1 MIVEQGGRGGVA
13 DYTNELS
20 RALSDEGVPIVLA
33 TARDHLYGDP
43 RAVEVYTPFYYFR
56 GGSFV
61 RDRLRRVGGHRLV
74 NALAFLAAVPRVVN
88 KSRTCD
94 VVHLQGGHLPPLYL
108 ALVLA
113 LRASGA
119 TIVHTP
125 HNTFDRG
132 SSWRGVRALMER
144 SAARVIVHAQSDI
157 ANLPPAVRPRA
168 RVIPHGL
175 FAGLARRAG
184 GIVDRAEARAVLGIE
199 GDGVV
204 ALVFGQIRPDKGIAD
219 VLDAAT
225 TVSGLTV
232 VIAGEDR
239 GALDECVQLMS
250 RRELDGRVLVF
261 EGFHPVDRIPLFF
274 SAADVV
280 VLAYRVASQSG
291 VLMLAYAFA
300 RPVVA
305 YPVGGLAEAV
315 EDGRTGWVTQHADT
329 DALSDTLAA
338 VVAAGAEE
346 CRRRGNEAARLAKE
360 RYGWDRIA
368 LSTIATY
375 EEALACRV

>member
-1 MIVEQGGRGGVA
+1 MLVEQGGRGGVA

-20 RALSDEGVPIVLA
+20 RALADEGVPLVLA
-33 TARDHLYGDP
+33 TARDHLYGEIRGVD
-43 RAVEVYTPFYYFR
+43 VFTPFYYFR
-56 GGSFV
+56 GGSVV
-61 RDRLRRVGGHRLV
+61 RDGVRRVRGHRLV
-74 NALAFLAAVPRVVN
+74 NALAFLAAVPRVVTR
-88 KSRTCD
+88 SRRCE
-94 VVHLQGGHLPPLYL
+94 VVHLQGGHLPPLFL

-113 LRASGA
+113 LRVSGA

-132 SSWRGVRALMER
+132 RSWRRVRELTAR
-144 SAARVIVHAQSDI
+144 NVSRVIVHAESDL
-157 ANLPPAVRPRA
+157 ANLPRSVRSRA

-175 FAGLARRAG
+175 YAGLARRAG
-184 GIVDRAEARAVLGIE
+184 GSMDRAEARRVLGID
-199 GDGVV
+199 GDDMV
-204 ALVFGQIRPDKGIAD
+204 ALVFGQIRPDKGIDD
-219 VLDAAT
+219 VLSAAAK
-225 TVSGLTV
+225 VSGLTI

-239 GALDECVQLMS
+239 GALDDCVELMA
-250 RRELDGRVLVF
+250 RPELRDRVLVF
-261 EGFHPVDRIPLFF
+261 EGFHAVDRIPLFF

-315 EDGRTGWVTQHADT
+315 EDGRTGWVTQRADA
-329 DALSDTLAA
+329 DALFDTLAD

-346 CRRRGNEAARLAKE
+346 CRRRGNEAALLASE
-360 RYGWDRIA
+360 RYAWESIA
-368 LSTIATY
+368 RSTIGTY
-375 EEALACRV
+375 EAALACRA